1 MPVRPDHNPKPRRGA
16 ILVIVL
22 ITMLVASMLGIA
34 LIKKVLIHRQQVHL
48 FHGQQQSL
56 WLAEAGI
63 QRALRHLAEKPDYE
77 GETWEVATDV
87 LGPSRS
93 AKVNIAVTRQED
105 LPEARTIRVAVILDD
120 ERARLVGYQRQYQ
133 YQRPT
138 KQSKETSEQSEKETA
153 D

>member
-1 MPVRPDHNPKPRRGA
+1 MPVRTDHNPKPRRGA

-34 LIKKVLIHRQQVHL
+34 LIKKVLIHKQQVQL
-48 FHGQQQSL
+48 FNGQQQSL

-63 QRALRHLAEKPDYE
+63 QRAVRHLSDQPDYE
-77 GETWEVATDV
+77 GETWEVPTDV

-93 AKVNIAVTRQED
+93 AQVTIEVAPQED
-105 LPEARTIRVAVILDD
+105 EPETRTIRVAVVLDD
-120 ERARLVGYQRQYQ
+120 DRTHPVGYQRDFQYQ
-133 YQRPT
+133 QPT
-138 KQSKETSEQSEKETA
+138 RQSKETNEQSEEETA